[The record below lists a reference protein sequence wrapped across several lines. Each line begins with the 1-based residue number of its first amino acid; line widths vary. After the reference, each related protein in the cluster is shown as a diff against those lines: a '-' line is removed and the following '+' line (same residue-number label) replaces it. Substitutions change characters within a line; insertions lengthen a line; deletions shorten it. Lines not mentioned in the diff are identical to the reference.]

1 MALYPRPLGQGVTM
15 NQITNVREIA
25 SQLSPQEQKSTARKV
40 WENLQ
45 YLNLA
50 LTIGGQVVIGGSYLI
65 GQGAWLIAN
74 VIAVARDIILKR
86 PAADV
91 VKDVAM
97 TALTA
102 GLIVFY
108 LLGGF

>member
-1 MALYPRPLGQGVTM
+1 M
-15 NQITNVREIA
+15 NQIQNVREIA

-45 YLNLA
+45 LA
-50 LTIGGQVVIGGSYLI
+50 TLLLSVAGQIIIAPSYLL
-65 GQGAWLIAN
+65 GQGLWLIAN
-74 VIAVARDIILKR
+74 VIAVARDVVLHR

-91 VKDVAM
+91 VRDVAM

-102 GLIVFY
+102 GLIGFY

>member
-1 MALYPRPLGQGVTM
+1 M
-15 NQITNVREIA
+15 NQIENVRH
-25 SQLSPQEQKSTARKV
+25 LPQEEKSTARKV

-65 GQGAWLIAN
+65 GQGAWLVAN
-74 VIAVARDIILKR
+74 IIAVVRDVMLKR

-91 VKDVAM
+91 VKDTCM

>member
-1 MALYPRPLGQGVTM
+1 MKQ
-15 NQITNVREIA
+15 Q
-25 SQLSPQEQKSTARKV
+25 QQEKTIARKV

-50 LTIGGQVVIGGSYLI
+50 LNIAGQVVIGGSYLL
-65 GQGAWLIAN
+65 GQGVWLIAN
-74 VIAVARDIILKR
+74 LIAVGRDIVLKR
-86 PAADV
+86 PMADLV
-91 VKDVAM
+91 RDVAM